1 MRRTI
6 LLLALV
12 AFPAAAAKPPPLGA
26 EESPAP
32 PPRQAMPAPG
42 SGSQGGKPNATGSG
56 FVVAPG
62 RLLTNA
68 HVVQGCSRMT
78 ARNSAGQTVQARI
91 GPTDTRRDLAIL
103 SVPEGFGPPL
113 SFRET
118 PAVRR
123 GDMVVTYGFPLSGL
137 LSSGPTLTS
146 GDVSALSGLRD
157 NPLHFQISAPVQPGN
172 SGGPLLDSQGHIVG
186 VVTSKLNAA
195 KVAQMT
201 GGDIPQN
208 INFAVKG
215 SEALAFLTEQ
225 GLRPWRAASTGVE
238 KRPAEVGEIANPSTA
253 FLACYR

>member
-1 MRRTI
+1 MHRAL

-12 AFPAAAAKPPPLGA
+12 ACPAAAAKPPPLGA
-26 EESPAP
+26 DEAPAP
-32 PPRQAMPAPG
+32 RAAP
-42 SGSQGGKPNATGSG
+42 SGRPNATGTG

-68 HVVQGCSRMT
+68 HVVQGCARMT
-78 ARNSAGQTVQARI
+78 ARNAAGQTVPARI
-91 GPTDTRRDLAIL
+91 GPADARRDLAIL

-113 SFRET
+113 AFRET
-118 PAVRR
+118 PPVRR
-123 GDMVVTYGFPLSGL
+123 GDLVVTYGFPLTGL
-137 LSSGPTLTS
+137 LSSGPTLTT
-146 GDVSALSGLRD
+146 GDVSALTGLRD

-172 SGGPLLDSQGHIVG
+172 SGGPLLDAQGNVVG

-195 KVAQMT
+195 RVAQMT

-225 GLRPWRAASTGVE
+225 GQQPWRAASTGADR
-238 KRPAEVGEIANPSTA
+238 RPAEIGDIANPSTA